1 MLLESNKTANY
12 YVVILSLCVKAVHFD
27 SLFSGLLHCV
37 RKDAKRQSVEQLNP
51 SNMKKLSLYS
61 LFALILLGTLSSFGS
76 KKVIAQ
82 EPPKALN
89 VIYFIGDGTALPQ
102 VYAGMLATRQELVFP
117 KFPYIGVV
125 DTHSASNDIT
135 DSAAGGTALASDH
148 KTRNAMLGMNPDTI
162 PVKTLLEVFA
172 EQGKETGIVVTSYI
186 THATPACFYAKVP
199 HRRQYEEIAL
209 QLAEAKN
216 INLAIGGGMK
226 HFNQRKDGINLVERM
241 ENELGWKVYDTLADI
256 DVTCKK
262 YAVLANDD
270 HMPPAAKRGDFLPR
284 AVKTALQTLDDA
296 ENGFFLMVEGSQID
310 FACHGNDSAWMVN
323 EVVDFSNA
331 IQLALDYAEEHG
343 NTLVV
348 VTADHETGGLT
359 LPDPKGKYTNVV
371 FNYSTGSH
379 TCLPVMVYAYGP
391 GAEQFTG
398 WMQNTDI
405 KGKILNA
412 CGLENIGDGLPEN
425 DGRRFN
431 AVKVNLDSKP
441 E

>member
-1 MLLESNKTANY
+1 MKKITT
-12 YVVILSLCVKAVHFD
+12 LSLV
-27 SLFSGLLHCV
+27 
-37 RKDAKRQSVEQLNP
+37 
-51 SNMKKLSLYS
+51 
-61 LFALILLGTLSSFGS
+61 ALVIMGMLSSCGT
-76 KKVIAQ
+76 KKEETP
-82 EPPKALN
+82 EPPKAMN

-102 VYAGMLATRQELVFP
+102 VYAGMLATRQQMVFP

-148 KTRNAMLGMNPDTI
+148 KTKNAMVGMNPDTI
-162 PVKTLLEVFA
+162 PVKTLLEVFH

-199 HRRQYEEIAL
+199 HRRQYEDIAL
-209 QLAEAKN
+209 QLAEADN
-216 INLAIGGGMK
+216 INLAIGGGRK
-226 HFNQRKDGINLVERM
+226 HFNQRKDSLNLIGRM
-241 ENELGWKVYDTLADI
+241 ENELGWKVYDTLDNI

-270 HMPPAAKRGDFLPR
+270 HMPPAAERGDFLPR
-284 AVKTALQTLDDA
+284 AVKTALKTLDDA

-310 FACHGNDSAWMVN
+310 FACHGNDSAWMVD
-323 EVVDFSNA
+323 EVVDFSYA
-331 IQLALDYAEEHG
+331 IQVALDYAEEHG

-359 LPDPKGKYTNVV
+359 MPDPQGKYTNVV

-412 CGLENIGDGLPEN
+412 CGLENIGDGLPEVN
-425 DGRRFN
+425 GPRIK
-431 AVKVNLDSKP
+431 AVRTNLDSHPK
-441 E
+441 

>member
-1 MLLESNKTANY
+1 MRKLSIFSLSALLLLG
-12 YVVILSLCVKAVHFD
+12 VVISC
-27 SLFSGLLHCV
+27 
-37 RKDAKRQSVEQLNP
+37 QT
-51 SNMKKLSLYS
+51 KKEEP
-61 LFALILLGTLSSFGS
+61 
-76 KKVIAQ
+76 Q
-82 EPPKALN
+82 EPAKALN

-102 VYAGMLATRQELVFP
+102 VYAGMLATRQEMVFP

-125 DTHSASNDIT
+125 DTHSSSNDIT
-135 DSAAGGTALASDH
+135 DSAAGGTALCSDH
-148 KTRNAMLGMNPDTI
+148 KTKNAMVGMNPDTI
-162 PVKTLLEVFA
+162 PVKTLLEVFH
-172 EQGKETGIVVTSYI
+172 EQGKETGLVVTSYI

-199 HRRQYEEIAL
+199 HRRQYEDIAM
-209 QLAEAKN
+209 QLAEADN
-216 INLAIGGGMK
+216 INLAIGGGRK
-226 HFNQRKDGINLVERM
+226 HFNQRKDSIDLIQRM

-270 HMPPAAKRGDFLPR
+270 HMPKAADRGDFLPR
-284 AVKTALQTLDDA
+284 AVKTALKTLDSA

-310 FACHGNDSAWMVN
+310 FACHANDSAWMVD
-323 EVVDFSNA
+323 EVVDFSYA
-331 IQLALDYAEEHG
+331 IQVALDYAEEHG

-359 LPDPKGKYTNVV
+359 MPDKQGKYTNVS
-371 FNYSTGSH
+371 FCYSTGSH

-398 WMQNTDI
+398 WMQNTAI

-412 CGLENIGDGLPEN
+412 CGLENVGDGLPEN
-425 DGRRFN
+425 DGKRFKV
-431 AVKVNLDSKP
+431 VKANFDSKP

>member
-1 MLLESNKTANY
+1 MLG
-12 YVVILSLCVKAVHFD
+12 I
-27 SLFSGLLHCV
+27 FSSCCTE
-37 RKDAKRQSVEQLNP
+37 KETP
-51 SNMKKLSLYS
+51 
-61 LFALILLGTLSSFGS
+61 
-76 KKVIAQ
+76 

-102 VYAGMLATRQELVFP
+102 VYAGMLATRQELVFS

-148 KTRNAMLGMNPDTI
+148 KTNNAMIGVNPDTI

-172 EQGKETGIVVTSYI
+172 EQGKETGIVVTSYV
-186 THATPACFYAKVP
+186 THATPASFYAKVP
-199 HRRQYEEIAL
+199 HRKQYEDIAM
-209 QLAEAKN
+209 QMAEN
-216 INLAIGGGMK
+216 PYLNLIIGGGMK
-226 HFNQRKDGINLVERM
+226 HFNQRKDSINLIEKM
-241 ENELGWKVYDTLADI
+241 ENELDWKVYDTLADI

-262 YAVLANDD
+262 YAVLADD
-270 HMPPAAKRGDFLPR
+270 GHMPPAAKRGDFLPR
-284 AVKTALQTLDDA
+284 AVKTALNTLDDA

-310 FACHGNDSAWMVN
+310 FACHANDSAWMVD
-323 EVVDFSNA
+323 EVVDFSQT
-331 IQLALDYAEEHG
+331 IQIALDYAEEHG

-359 LPDPKGKYTNVV
+359 LPDKKGKYTNVS
-371 FNYSTGSH
+371 FCYSTGSH

-398 WMQNTDI
+398 WMQNTAI

-412 CGLENIGDGLPEN
+412 CGLENIGDGLPEV
-425 DGRRFN
+425 DSTKVK

-441 E
+441 EN

>member
-1 MLLESNKTANY
+1 MLGLMPSCKCQKEVLEPS
-12 YVVILSLCVKAVHFD
+12 KA
-27 SLFSGLLHCV
+27 
-37 RKDAKRQSVEQLNP
+37 
-51 SNMKKLSLYS
+51 M
-61 LFALILLGTLSSFGS
+61 
-76 KKVIAQ
+76 
-82 EPPKALN
+82 N

-148 KTRNAMLGMNPDTI
+148 KTNNAMIGVNPDTI

-172 EQGKETGIVVTSYI
+172 EKGKETGIVVTSYV
-186 THATPACFYAKVP
+186 THATPASFYAKVP
-199 HRRQYEEIAL
+199 HRKQYEDIAV
-209 QLAEAKN
+209 QMAEN
-216 INLAIGGGMK
+216 SYLNLIIGGGMK
-226 HFNQRKDGINLVERM
+226 HFNQRKDSINLIERM
-241 ENELGWKVYDTLADI
+241 ENELGWIVYDKLDNI

-262 YAVLANDD
+262 YAVLADD
-270 HMPPAAKRGDFLPR
+270 GHMPPAAKRGDFLPR
-284 AVKTALQTLDDA
+284 AVKTALNTLDDA

-310 FACHGNDSAWMVN
+310 FACHANDSAWMVD
-323 EVVDFSNA
+323 EVADFSQT
-331 IQLALDYAEEHG
+331 IQIALDYAEEHG

-359 LPDPKGKYTNVV
+359 LPDKKGKYTNVS
-371 FNYSTGSH
+371 FCYSTGSH

-398 WMQNTDI
+398 WMQNTAI

-412 CGLENIGDGLPEN
+412 CGMENIGDGLPEV
-425 DGRRFN
+425 DSTKVK

-441 E
+441 EN